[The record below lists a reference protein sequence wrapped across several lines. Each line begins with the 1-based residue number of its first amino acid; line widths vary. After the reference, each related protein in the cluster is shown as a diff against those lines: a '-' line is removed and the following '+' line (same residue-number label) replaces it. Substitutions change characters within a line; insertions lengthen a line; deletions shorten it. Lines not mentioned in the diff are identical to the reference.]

1 MVGCMAQKNDAI
13 LELLS
18 DFIHSRQT
26 GTVRDVAWQQALKRA
41 SEIPLSTDEVMQL
54 LSLAKSWEKRE
65 GYKYRYDDRESTQ
78 TEPLDRTKIKNIVSD
93 ETETTIR
100 LISLYEDQAL
110 EHTTYFDDHTQLVLH
125 FEGFAVP
132 LKVYVSAEKEVL
144 IGRST
149 PTTVMTP
156 DIDLALMNGASY
168 GVSRLHASLQQRN
181 YTLIMTDLGSRNY
194 TFVNGTRLHP
204 HEIRVLKHG
213 DEIKLA
219 TLAARISFIRP

>member
-1 MVGCMAQKNDAI
+1 MSQKNDAI

-18 DFIHSRQT
+18 NFIHSRQT
-26 GTVRDVAWQQALKRA
+26 GMVRDMAWQQALKHA

-78 TEPLDRTKIKNIVSD
+78 TEPIDKSKIRRLLSD
-93 ETETTIR
+93 ETEATIGMV
-100 LISLYEDQAL
+100 SLYEDQAL
-110 EHTTYFDDHTQLVLH
+110 EHSTYFDDQTQLMLS
-125 FEGFAVP
+125 FESVAAP
-132 LKVYVSAEKEVL
+132 LKVYVPADKEVL

-149 PTTVMTP
+149 PATAMTP
-156 DIDLALMNGASY
+156 DIDLSMINGATY

-213 DEIKLA
+213 DEIRLA
-219 TLAARISFIRP
+219 TLTARISFLRP